1 MNRWIGM
8 SGKWANPPR
17 RFPEGS
23 SGTMQLENRKIVV
36 GIGFRQT
43 TVFCFARPYLNGVIE

>member
-8 SGKWANPPR
+8 SGKCFHPLR

-23 SGTMQLENRKIVV
+23 SGTMQHENKKIGV
-36 GIGFRQT
+36 GGGFRQT
-43 TVFCFARPYLNGVIE
+43 TLFCFEQTVLNGVIE

>member
-8 SGKWANPPR
+8 SGKWARPPR

-23 SGTMQLENRKIVV
+23 SVTMQPDNKKIDVA
-36 GIGFRQT
+36 GGFRQT
-43 TVFCFARPYLNGVIE
+43 TIFCFERIFLNGVIE